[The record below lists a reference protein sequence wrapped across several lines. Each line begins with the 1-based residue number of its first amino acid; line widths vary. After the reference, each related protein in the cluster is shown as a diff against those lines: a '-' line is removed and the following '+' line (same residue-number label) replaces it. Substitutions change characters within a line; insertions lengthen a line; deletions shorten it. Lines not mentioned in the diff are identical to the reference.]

1 MNKTITSI
9 DEWVNKYI
17 KLKVQIGAQLE
28 VMEAMREAIA
38 VSTDRLKEIDA
49 DIATTVEIMREAVGY
64 DN

>member
-17 KLKVQIGAQLE
+17 KLKVQIGAQLQ

-38 VSTDRLKEIDA
+38 VSTDRLKEIDS
-49 DIATTVEIMREAVGY
+49 DIAQTVEIMREAVGY